1 MIDRKRNS
9 QEKLG
14 YGNPPRSG
22 RFQKGK
28 SGNPKGRPKGSRNLA
43 TIFRKVIY
51 QKVEIKEGG
60 VKKTVTKFEAVA
72 MQLTNKA
79 AAGDVSAAREIIKWA
94 ETMEQVDLK
103 NTPLPSMI
111 VNFIEPKPRKMDSR
125 DEN

>member
-43 TIFRKVIY
+43 TIFRNGDLSK
-51 QKVEIKEGG
+51 GG
-60 VKKTVTKFEAVA
+60 D
-72 MQLTNKA
+72 Q
-79 AAGDVSAAREIIKWA
+79 GRWC
-94 ETMEQVDLK
+94 
-103 NTPLPSMI
+103 
-111 VNFIEPKPRKMDSR
+111 
-125 DEN
+125 